1 MGIIGWKKHEGAA
14 KGLGRSSTGSVLE
27 HLVPDPA
34 RQIFDYILG
43 HSYLPNRM
51 SLKVFMNLE
60 KRSFYILMISV
71 LGILWWV
78 AIYGLVNDLMDHIRD
93 KYKISYRVQSIFI
106 IAFVLFVILIHPD
119 ILEKF

>member
-1 MGIIGWKKHEGAA
+1 MGIIGWEKHEGTA
-14 KGLGRSSTGSVLE
+14 KDMGRGSASRVLE